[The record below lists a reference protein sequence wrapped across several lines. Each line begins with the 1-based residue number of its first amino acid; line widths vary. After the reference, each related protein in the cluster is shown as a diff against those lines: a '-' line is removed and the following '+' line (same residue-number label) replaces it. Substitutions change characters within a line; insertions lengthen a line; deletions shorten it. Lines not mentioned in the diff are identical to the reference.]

1 MGPLNKFSLLAAG
14 LVLSGAA
21 LADQPVGTLTFT
33 QPTGTVAANQAIP
46 IWVTFTLSQSSVPL
60 SFSSNPITGL
70 DTATAPLAG
79 TYYDPVTGTFIPSSI
94 TGANAITGAYL
105 NTFFGC
111 SGTFTNACGPSANYQ
126 FQFHTATDAAGPAIN
141 FLYSFD
147 LAPGGSYT
155 YLFGEFDPV
164 GGVAAPGTYSFYYTG
179 LTLNYEGP
187 DADGHL
193 VTSNVNIATTC
204 GTADCAFTRT
214 VTGVSSVPEP
224 GSLGLMMLG
233 LLGVA
238 GVARRQRG

>member
-1 MGPLNKFSLLAAG
+1 MNSLNKLSLLAAG

-21 LADQPVGTLTFT
+21 LADQPFGTLTFT
-33 QPTGTVAANQAIP
+33 QPSGTVAANQAIP
-46 IWVTFTLSQSSVPL
+46 VWVTLTLDQNSAPL

-70 DTATAPLAG
+70 DTATAPLDG
-79 TYYDPVTGTFIPSSI
+79 DYYDPGTNSFIHSSI
-94 TGANAITGAYL
+94 TDASAITGAYL

-111 SGTFTNACGPSANYQ
+111 SGTFTNVCGPSASYQ
-126 FQFHTATDAAGPAIN
+126 FQFHTATDAAGPSIN
-141 FLYSFD
+141 FLDNFD

-164 GGVAAPGTYSFYYTG
+164 GGLAAPGTYSFYYTG
-179 LTLNYEGP
+179 LTLNYQGP
-187 DADGHL
+187 DADGNL
-193 VTSNVNIATTC
+193 VSASVNLATTC

-224 GSLGLMMLG
+224 GSLGLLMLG

-238 GVARRQRG
+238 GVARRRRD